1 MARTALLPVATIHA
15 KPAHTRRLR
24 QAVATGLTVTM
35 ATADGKPVE
44 SPELENVLRI
54 AADAL
59 AHGNDVVVFSTD
71 TELSPQE
78 AGRMLGVSRQYV
90 DRLIDLDEIPARTL
104 DASTH
109 RRIRVADLVAY
120 QQRSARRRSR
130 ISDAVNTVTA
140 AGAEY

>member
-1 MARTALLPVATIHA
+1 MSRQALLPVATIHA
-15 KPAHTRRLR
+15 KPARSRRLQR
-24 QAVATGLTVTM
+24 AVTAGLTLSLS
-35 ATADGKPVE
+35 TADGEVVDA
-44 SPELENVLRI
+44 PELEAVLRI

-59 AHGNDVVVFSTD
+59 AHGNDVVVFSAD
-71 TELSPQE
+71 AELSPNE
-78 AGRMLGVSRQYV
+78 TGRMLGVSRQYV
-90 DRLIDLDEIPARTL
+90 DRLIDLGEIPARKL

-120 QQRSARRRSR
+120 QQRSVKRRSR